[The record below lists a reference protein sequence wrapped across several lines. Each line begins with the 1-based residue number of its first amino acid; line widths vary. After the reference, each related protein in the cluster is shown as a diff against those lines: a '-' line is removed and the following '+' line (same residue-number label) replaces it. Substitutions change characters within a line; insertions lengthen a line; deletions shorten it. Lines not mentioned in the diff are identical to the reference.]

1 MELDFHGPRTHET
14 APVGGFRGH
23 LAAVD
28 LDAFADADEPVP
40 VASTEAVARRG
51 TDAVV
56 AYLGSQAVGSVA
68 HGHVGVAGAGVLER
82 VGQALLND
90 PVGRQVD
97 RRRERERLAVDVQP
111 DGQAGP
117 ADLVQ
122 QGAEG
127 VEAGLGHQ
135 VDVVLVAA
143 HGGQQTAHLGQ
154 RRAPGLLDAAE
165 RIAVLGER
173 VGSLCLT
180 AATWSTITLTAWAT
194 MS

>member
-1 MELDFHGPRTHET
+1 MCDAAQWPHHPWDGAARPDSTSSARFHR
-14 APVGGFRGH
+14 
-23 LAAVD
+23 
-28 LDAFADADEPVP
+28 
-40 VASTEAVARRG
+40 
-51 TDAVV
+51 
-56 AYLGSQAVGSVA
+56 
-68 HGHVGVAGAGVLER
+68 
-82 VGQALLND
+82 
-90 PVGRQVD
+90 
-97 RRRERERLAVDVQP
+97 
-111 DGQAGP
+111 QAGP

-135 VDVVLVAA
+135 VDVILVAA

-154 RRAPGLLDAAE
+154 RRTPGLLDAAE

-194 MS
+194 MSCSSRAIRARSSATAIRAAASRSRSAWAARSSAVCACSARSRTA